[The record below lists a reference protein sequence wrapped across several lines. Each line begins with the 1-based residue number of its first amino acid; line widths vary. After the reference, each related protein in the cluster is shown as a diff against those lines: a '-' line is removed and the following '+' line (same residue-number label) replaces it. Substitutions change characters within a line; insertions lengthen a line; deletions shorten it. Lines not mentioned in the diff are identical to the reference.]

1 LTEIKAR
8 RHSPDALTAI
18 YADRHIPSQA
28 LVNVRAAAQIWSF
41 TRTARQTTPPM
52 NKPQL
57 PFHCLGMERTT
68 RFLCDAQMLNLMADG
83 LPGIVAYYDV
93 DLVCRFVNATVEAWT
108 GASPSVFLNRPLSEA
123 DRDFGAAAKPG
134 IERALAGDHAEF
146 EAKVDFAGGMVN
158 VVRGFAYP
166 DQDQN
171 GRVLGCFVL
180 LLDITR
186 ERAFEAQMQA
196 ARDEALEAIR
206 SKSRFLAAASHD
218 LRQPLHAMTLFVS
231 ALSRRLSGGESGE
244 LVGNLDNSLRSLRA
258 MIDTLLDISKLDAGL
273 VKPSL
278 APLALSDLFA
288 ALEPGFSAVAR
299 DRGLAY
305 RVVPTA
311 AMVVGDRTLVELA
324 MRNLIANAFKFT
336 RGGGVLVGCRRRR
349 GRIGVAVAD
358 TGVGVASD
366 RQARVFEEF
375 HRDKT
380 TPNGPNEGIG
390 LGLSIVQ
397 RLAALMGGAVELRSR
412 PGKGS
417 VFTLWLREAAQAP
430 RPVRRADAPE
440 GSLAGRRILI
450 LDDDALSAAAMRQEF
465 ADFGALAAAAASIP
479 AARAAIDA
487 GKPDALI
494 VDYDLNDSAT
504 GLQFVETLR
513 ERGVAPPVVMISGS
527 TDPVAVAA
535 LRGSGLPWLTKPV
548 DPRALRSTLIDAL
561 GR

>member
-1 LTEIKAR
+1 
-8 RHSPDALTAI
+8 
-18 YADRHIPSQA
+18 
-28 LVNVRAAAQIWSF
+28 
-41 TRTARQTTPPM
+41 M

-93 DLVCRFVNATVEAWT
+93 DLVCHFVNATVEAWT
-108 GASPSVFLNRPLSEA
+108 GALAFRLPQPTARA
-123 DRDFGAAAKPG
+123 RRIRDFGAAAKPG

-196 ARDEALEAIR
+196 ARDEAMEAIR

-299 DRGLAY
+299 DRGLAF

-450 LDDDALSAAAMRQEF
+450 LDDDAAERGGDEAGIRRLRRARRRRRVDSRRARRHRRRQAGRADRRLRPQRLGDRTAIRRDAARTRRRAAGGDDQRLDRPGRGRG
-465 ADFGALAAAAASIP
+465 AARLRTALADQAGRS
-479 AARAAIDA
+479 ARAALDA
-487 GKPDALI
+487 DRRAR
-494 VDYDLNDSAT
+494 
-504 GLQFVETLR
+504 TL
-513 ERGVAPPVVMISGS
+513 
-527 TDPVAVAA
+527 T
-535 LRGSGLPWLTKPV
+535 
-548 DPRALRSTLIDAL
+548 RALAKSVGGAKFC
-561 GR
+561 GRTFKLFK